1 MAKSLDK
8 VLQADGSYK
17 WELVDSWDPSSET
30 SESLLQKPAVK
41 KPAAKKAKASKV
53 DRVNSFLIM
62 EEQVI
67 QETPVAS

>member
-8 VLQADGSYK
+8 VLQAVGSYK

-30 SESLLQKPAVK
+30 SAKPAAKAAAK

-53 DRVNSFLIM
+53 
-62 EEQVI
+62 EE
-67 QETPVAS
+67 

>member
-30 SESLLQKPAVK
+30 SA
-41 KPAAKKAKASKV
+41 KPAAKPKTTKKAKASKV
-53 DRVNSFLIM
+53 
-62 EEQVI
+62 EE
-67 QETPVAS
+67 

>member
-17 WELVDSWDPSSET
+17 WELVDSWDPSSEKSAT
-30 SESLLQKPAVK
+30 PAAKKPAAK

-53 DRVNSFLIM
+53 
-62 EEQVI
+62 EE
-67 QETPVAS
+67 

>member
-30 SESLLQKPAVK
+30 SANPAKNPAAK

-53 DRVNSFLIM
+53 
-62 EEQVI
+62 EE
-67 QETPVAS
+67 

>member
-30 SESLLQKPAVK
+30 SA
-41 KPAAKKAKASKV
+41 KPAAKPVAKKPTTKKAKTSKV
-53 DRVNSFLIM
+53 
-62 EEQVI
+62 EE
-67 QETPVAS
+67 

>member
-30 SESLLQKPAVK
+30 SA
-41 KPAAKKAKASKV
+41 KPAAKPATKAKTTRKVKASKV
-53 DRVNSFLIM
+53 
-62 EEQVI
+62 EE
-67 QETPVAS
+67 

>member
-17 WELVDSWDPSSET
+17 WELVDSWDPSSER
-30 SESLLQKPAVK
+30 SAKPAEKPAAK

-53 DRVNSFLIM
+53 T
-62 EEQVI
+62 E
-67 QETPVAS
+67 

>member
-30 SESLLQKPAVK
+30 SAKPAS
-41 KPAAKKAKASKV
+41 KPAAKAKTTRKTKASKV
-53 DRVNSFLIM
+53 K
-62 EEQVI
+62 E
-67 QETPVAS
+67 

>member
-30 SESLLQKPAVK
+30 SA
-41 KPAAKKAKASKV
+41 KPAAKPAAKAKTTKKAKAS
-53 DRVNSFLIM
+53 RV
-62 EEQVI
+62 EE
-67 QETPVAS
+67 

>member
-30 SESLLQKPAVK
+30 SA
-41 KPAAKKAKASKV
+41 KPAAKPAAKAKTTRKAKASKV
-53 DRVNSFLIM
+53 
-62 EEQVI
+62 EE
-67 QETPVAS
+67 